1 MICGGYD
8 KKISFTE
15 LGEAIAQKVKVLILL
30 GQTSSLIEDA
40 VRISKNSAQIKII
53 HVNTMQDAVSAA
65 RNFAVNGDIVSLSP
79 ACASFDMYKDFEA
92 RGNHFKEIVGGLT
105 K

>member
-1 MICGGYD
+1 
-8 KKISFTE
+8 
-15 LGEAIAQKVKVLILL
+15 
-30 GQTSSLIEDA
+30 
-40 VRISKNSAQIKII
+40 
-53 HVNTMQDAVSAA
+53 MQDAVSVA